1 MAKVGDRVS
10 PTGLLPT
17 ATRQRRPLA
26 ASGALASSA
35 APTAGRVDIGP
46 IVGQPP
52 QRPVG
57 EAPTGPT
64 AQQTTR
70 PSPTYQRD
78 PRLDDLI
85 RQLQRQT
92 GGTPQGPLR
101 ELDLSDVEAQGG
113 QLRDLLAQ
121 LMRGEG
127 INVSS
132 DVSGDPEAQAFSI
145 ARRRAA
151 ERERESAAAR
161 AAVEG
166 GGDDLGMRA
175 AQIAEQAGVDIA
187 AQQAGLVG
195 KRRDQALQTAITG
208 ANLQLGDLD
217 RQAKL
222 KTTEHQSYLEGER
235 LRRAGEE
242 AEAARQSGNTQRLLD
257 VLMSEDARKQA
268 RFDRQSDLSLGE
280 NERLLREELLRQEVE
295 GGRRKLGLPRSQA
308 PIGYPS
314 APTYPGFQLG
324 R

>member
-1 MAKVGDRVS
+1 MARVGDRVA
-10 PTGLLPT
+10 TAGVLPT
-17 ATRQRRPLA
+17 TTGQRRPLA
-26 ASGALASSA
+26 AGGMSLAST
-35 APTAGRVDIGP
+35 APTTGRVDIGP
-46 IVGQPP
+46 MVGQQ

-57 EAPTGPT
+57 ETPTGPQST
-64 AQQTTR
+64 AR
-70 PSPTYQRD
+70 PGPTPYTRD
-78 PRLDDLI
+78 PRLDELI
-85 RQLQRQT
+85 KQLQRQT

-101 ELDLSDVEAQGG
+101 ELDLSGVEAQGG

-132 DVSGDPEAQAFSI
+132 DVSGDPEATAFSI

-151 ERERESAAAR
+151 ENERESAAAR

-166 GGDDLGMRA
+166 GGGDLDMRA

-208 ANLQLGDLD
+208 ANLQLSDLD

-242 AEAARQSGNTQRLLD
+242 AEAARQTGNTQRLLD
-257 VLMSEDARKQA
+257 VLMAEDARKQA
-268 RFDRQSDLSLGE
+268 RFDRESDLSLGE

-314 APTYPGFQLG
+314 APISPGFQLG